1 MQIAHVH
8 AFGGGFGVRAT
19 QFYEGKLGLGLQF
32 SSPEH
37 GYASFAG
44 GGVRFGIAVP
54 GPDQKGLIRRHT
66 TVRVAVSDPDGNIVH
81 LKQVSAAP
89 WLAADPKRRN

>member
-1 MQIAHVH
+1 MQIAYVH
-8 AFGGGFGVRAT
+8 AFGDGFDVRHSVLRR
-19 QFYEGKLGLGLQF
+19 ERGLGLQF

-66 TVRVAVSDPDGNIVH
+66 TVRVAASDPDGNVVH
-81 LKQVSAAP
+81 L
-89 WLAADPKRRN
+89 